1 MIKPIILSYE
11 RMKAVAAMP
20 NGKVF
25 IRGAGI
31 NGHLLFA
38 DLADL
43 GIRTFAFID
52 AGNIQPPIVNG
63 CQVLKPEEFY
73 TLYPSTQSE
82 IFVAC
87 SISDRNVYRMVRIEM
102 EEHGY
107 REQVNFADF
116 GVLPDMYRPS
126 SPPIETV
133 KPIGVNRKERLDKE
147 IKGIYEYLRVNLPS
161 YIFSIENRENNLVK
175 IPSVGLFITSK
186 CSLKCKL
193 CGVNIPD
200 LNNKKDFEPD
210 IIISDTIKLF
220 SVASIGM
227 IYLIGGE
234 PFCHTKFEK
243 IIDLLLNMDLSHC
256 DCIKIVT
263 NSTIKPN
270 EAIMGKIAR
279 LKNVHIF
286 SSDYGK
292 FSKKKDDIISSCK
305 ANGIPHISNDA
316 YKWVSFGD
324 MKCSR
329 NYSIDTLKHLFKICN
344 SAICFTLLDGKLYVC
359 GQLAIY
365 YYYNLIPDNP
375 SDYIDIRNTTQE
387 ELQEKLYKFIYETEY
402 FNGCQYCNG
411 IYFGCKEYPKAEQVN
426 SRIGG

>member
-1 MIKPIILSYE
+1 VIKPIILAYE

-20 NGKVF
+20 NGKIF
-25 IRGAGI
+25 IRGAGAG
-31 NGHLLFA
+31 GHLLFA
-38 DLADL
+38 DLVDL

-52 AGNIQPPIVNG
+52 AADIQPPIANG

-73 TLYPSTQSE
+73 TLYPSTQNE

-87 SISDRNVYRMVRIEM
+87 ALERNIYKIIRVEM

-107 REQVNFADF
+107 SERMHFADF
-116 GVLPDMYRPS
+116 GASPDMYRPN
-126 SPPIETV
+126 SPPMETV
-133 KPIGVNRKERLDKE
+133 KPIGKNRSERIDKE
-147 IKGIYEYLRVNLPS
+147 IKYLYEYHRVNFPD
-161 YIFSIENRENNLVK
+161 YTFSIGNEKNNLIK

-193 CGVNIPD
+193 CGISIPY
-200 LNNKKDFEPD
+200 LNNRKDFEPD
-210 IIISDTIKLF
+210 IMISDATKLL

-227 IYLIGGE
+227 IYLVGGE
-234 PFCHTKFEK
+234 PFCHTQFEK
-243 IIDLLLNMDLSHC
+243 IIDLLLNIDLSHC

-270 EAIMGKIAR
+270 EAIMKKIAR
-279 LKNVHIF
+279 LKNVYIF

-292 FSKKKDDIISSCK
+292 YSKKKDDIINSCK
-305 ANGIPHISNDA
+305 ANGIPHISNNL

-324 MKCSR
+324 MKYSR

-344 SAICFTLLDGKLYVC
+344 STICFTLLEGKLYVC

-375 SDYIDIRNTTQE
+375 SDYIDISNTTQE
-387 ELQEKLYKFIYETEY
+387 ELQEKLHKFIYETEY
-402 FNGCQYCNG
+402 LNGCQYCDG
-411 IYFGCKEYPKAEQVN
+411 IYYGCKEYPKAEQVN
-426 SRIGG
+426 SKIGE